1 MTGKNNDYDGKS
13 MCRKLQQGSLRRQCQ
28 AVGGIHCRRPRG
40 TSKLKVL
47 CHSLAGVQQPQTQS
61 SQVKAVPSR
70 KVISLPVDRSNIR
83 NARFL
88 AMSRHSAK
96 RYHGMCDLL

>member
-47 CHSLAGVQQPQTQS
+47 CHSLAGVQR

-96 RYHGMCDLL
+96 RYNGMCDLL